1 MSERS
6 PSPEQIMDE
15 LLRLRARGGAPLDRL
30 ALLHEISVY
39 QEELIAQNE
48 ALVGAQSTLEDTR
61 DRFIELYDLAPNGYL
76 TLDEH
81 GVIRQCNLTTA
92 VLFGRSKQA
101 LEGVPLFGFVE
112 AGDRPL
118 YLDFLRRSSGASHS
132 SVEVELTLLTADGP
146 RSVQLLCRPRQSG
159 SSPEYLTSLIDVT
172 DRKALQG
179 ERDRMARE
187 HAALAGRVISVQDD
201 ERMRIAR
208 NLHDDIGQEV
218 TALRLMLELLANET
232 ASPAVVAGVARVQRA
247 LESLDQRLH
256 FVAGELRPAAL
267 DLGIAVALEHFVR
280 QWSSTFGVP
289 VTFSASGFGP
299 GALPSEVETHIYR
312 IAQEAL
318 NNVSKH
324 ADASKVSVRLERR
337 GQGFTLSIQDDGHG
351 FDQRAARR
359 GESGLGLAGMR
370 ERAQLIDGHL
380 EVESGSRGT
389 SVILRLRVA

>member
-1 MSERS
+1 MSESGR
-6 PSPEQIMDE
+6 SPEQIMNE
-15 LLRLRARGGAPLDRL
+15 LQRLRARGGHDLDRL

-48 ALVGAQSTLEDTR
+48 ALARAQSTLEDTR
-61 DRFIELYDLAPNGYL
+61 DRFIELYDFAPNGYL
-76 TLDEH
+76 TLDDH

-101 LEGVPLFGFVE
+101 LEGLPFLGFVE
-112 AGDRPL
+112 AGDHPL
-118 YLDFLRRSSGASHS
+118 YFDFLRRSSGGAH
-132 SVEVELTLLTADGP
+132 SVEVELTLRTADGL
-146 RSVQLLCRPRQSG
+146 RSVQLLCRPRLSG

-172 DRKALQG
+172 DRKILEG

-218 TALRLMLELLANET
+218 TALKLMLELLANET
-232 ASPAVVAGVARVQRA
+232 APQAIAEGVARVQRA

-267 DLGIAVALEHFVR
+267 DLGIAVALEHFVQ
-280 QWSSTFGVP
+280 QWSATFGVP
-289 VTFSASGFGP
+289 VTFRSTGFGP
-299 GALPSEVETHIYR
+299 GALPVEVETHIYR

-324 ADASKVSVRLERR
+324 AEASKVTVRLERR
-337 GQGFTLSIQDDGHG
+337 GQNLVLSVQDNGRG
-351 FDQRAARR
+351 FDQTATRR

-380 EVESGSRGT
+380 EVESRPRGT
-389 SVILRLRVA
+389 SVILRLRVE

>member
-1 MSERS
+1 MSESGR
-6 PSPEQIMDE
+6 SPEQIMNE
-15 LLRLRARGGAPLDRL
+15 LQRLRARGGHDLDRL

-48 ALVGAQSTLEDTR
+48 ALARAQSTLEDTR
-61 DRFIELYDLAPNGYL
+61 DRFIELYDFAPNGYL
-76 TLDEH
+76 TLDDH

-101 LEGVPLFGFVE
+101 LEGVPLIGFVE

-118 YLDFLRRSSGASHS
+118 YLDFLRRSRGAAHS
-132 SVEVELTLLTADGP
+132 SVEVELTLLTGDGP
-146 RSVQLLCRPRQSG
+146 RSVQLLCRPRLSG
-159 SSPEYLTSLIDVT
+159 TSSEYLTSLIDVT

-218 TALRLMLELLANET
+218 TALRLMLELLASEA
-232 ASPAVVAGVARVQRA
+232 ASQPVASGVARVQRA
-247 LESLDQRLH
+247 LEALDQRLH

-280 QWSSTFGVP
+280 QWSATFGVP
-289 VTFSASGFGP
+289 VTFRSSGFGP
-299 GALPSEVETHIYR
+299 GALPVEAETHIYR

-324 ADASKVSVRLERR
+324 ADASKVTVRLERR
-337 GQGFTLSIQDDGHG
+337 GQNLTLSIQDNGHG
-351 FDQRAARR
+351 FDQNARR

-380 EVESGSRGT
+380 GVESGARGT
-389 SVILRLRVA
+389 SVILRLRVE